1 MPNRRTSPQGPAALA
16 ALALTLALA
25 GCGSGASEHFE
36 VESRL
41 VERTLTQAVIL
52 PDGDTKGRPLLVL
65 LHGRSSDPDSM
76 ARQSIRKA
84 MPKLGARAPVVVL
97 ANGGDHSYYHDR
109 ADGRWGSYIL
119 REVIPAAVRR
129 YDLDGRR
136 VAIGGFS
143 MGGFGAFDLAR
154 LRAFCAVGGHSAALW
169 RTGGETPAGAFDH
182 AEDFARHDVLGTVR
196 ANPRVYRGA
205 RIWID
210 VGTEDPFRSADTE
223 LAELLPNPRFRLWRG
238 GHDISYFDDHAQ
250 EILGFYAAALENC
263 R

>member
-1 MPNRRTSPQGPAALA
+1 MPNRRTRPQGSTALA
-16 ALALTLALA
+16 ALALTVALA
-25 GCGSGASEHFE
+25 GCGSEASEHFK

-41 VERTLTQAVIL
+41 VGRTLTQAVIL
-52 PDGDTKGRPLLVL
+52 PSDDTKGRPLLVL

-84 MPKLGARAPVVVL
+84 LEKLDARAPVVVL

-143 MGGFGAFDLAR
+143 MGGFGAFDLGR
-154 LRAFCAVGGHSAALW
+154 YRAFCAVGGHSAALW
-169 RTGGETPAGAFDH
+169 RTGGETPAGAFDN
-182 AEDFARHDVLGTVR
+182 AEDFARHDVIGAVR
-196 ANPRVYRGA
+196 ANPRVYRSA

-223 LAELLPNPRFRLWRG
+223 LAGLLPKRHFRVWRG
-238 GHDISYFDDHAQ
+238 GHDVSYFDDHAD
-250 EILGFYAAALENC
+250 EILAFYAAALEDC

>member
-25 GCGSGASEHFE
+25 GCGSGASTHFT

-41 VERTLTQAVIL
+41 VGRTLTQAVIL
-52 PDGDTKGRPLLVL
+52 PSGDTKGRPLLVL

-84 MPKLGARAPVVVL
+84 IRKLGGRAPVVVL

-119 REVIPAAVRR
+119 REVIPTAVRR
-129 YDLDGRR
+129 YRLDGRR

-143 MGGFGAFDLAR
+143 MGGFGALDLGR
-154 LRAFCAVGGHSAALW
+154 FRAFCAVGGHSAAMW
-169 RTGGETPAGAFDH
+169 RTGGETPAGAFDN
-182 AEDFARHDVLGTVR
+182 AEDFARHDVIGAIR
-196 ANPRVYRGA
+196 AQPRVYRGA

-223 LAELLPNPRFRLWRG
+223 LAGLLPKPRFRVWRG
-238 GHDISYFDDHAQ
+238 GHDVSYFDDHAD
-250 EILGFYAAALENC
+250 EILAFYAAALEDC